1 MVTLVMLSPEVEAV
15 TPVSWKGVWD
25 LSQVWEQQNCLF
37 FIAIIQYLATHAVS
51 MAKITILVL
60 ISQLNDAQCGVEPSE
75 ILIFLNVLIGVGSL
89 GFKVC

>member
-1 MVTLVMLSPEVEAV
+1 MRLESSMRTAKLP
-15 TPVSWKGVWD
+15 
-25 LSQVWEQQNCLF
+25 F
-37 FIAIIQYLATHAVS
+37 FVDIIQYLATHAVS
-51 MAKITILVL
+51 MAKITILVH